1 MWFLNC
7 ANTFARVPG
16 GASDSLD
23 INLDLGSLA
32 LLKQGGRVLWVT
44 ESIQICQLLFLESR
58 LGFRFATIH
67 TLLPQKLY
75 KAPERKREN

>member
-7 ANTFARVPG
+7 ASTFARVPG
-16 GASDSLD
+16 GASDYLD
-23 INLDLGSLA
+23 VNLDLGSLV

-44 ESIQICQLLFLESR
+44 ESIQTCHLLFLESR
-58 LGFRFATIH
+58 LGFRFATIN
-67 TLLPQKLY
+67 TLLLQKLY